1 MKSIAK
7 SIAMRSVV
15 VCLGAVVVTFA
26 GARRADAQETPPPP
40 PPPAATSAGGDGIG
54 VGASAFLSGAAA
66 VQVDYDTYAWDIEGM
81 FSFADRD
88 NGNNR
93 TSRTDL
99 EAGARGWFHLH
110 HGASSDFSVGGGI
123 GVLHSSETGFSSTT
137 TLIEPGVRARVF
149 VTPNVAVHAVLG
161 LSIVVGDNPGGG
173 NATGIALLP
182 QPLFGLGFTYFF
194 R

>member
-7 SIAMRSVV
+7 SIGMRSVV
-15 VCLGAVVVTFA
+15 VGVGALLVTLA
-26 GARRADAQETPPPP
+26 SARSASAQEPPPP
-40 PPPAATSAGGDGIG
+40 PPPATNSGGNGIG

-123 GVLHSSETGFSSTT
+123 GILHSSETGFSSTT

>member
-7 SIAMRSVV
+7 SIAIREVV
-15 VCLGAVVVTFA
+15 ICLGGLFA
-26 GARRADAQETPPPP
+26 TLAAARTASAQEPPPP
-40 PPPAATSAGGDGIG
+40 PPPAAPGQGIG

-66 VQVDYDTYAWDIEGM
+66 VQVDYDTSAWDIEGM

-88 NGNNR
+88 NGDGGR
-93 TSRTDL
+93 SRTYL
-99 EAGARGWFHLH
+99 QAGARGWFHLH
-110 HGASSDFSVGGGI
+110 HGSSSDFSVGGGI
-123 GVLHSSETGFSSTT
+123 GILHASDAGPSVTT

-173 NATGIALLP
+173 GATGVALAP

-194 R
+194 H

>member
-7 SIAMRSVV
+7 SVAIRSIVI
-15 VCLGAVVVTFA
+15 CLGGLLVTVG
-26 GARRADAQETPPPP
+26 GARSASAQTPPPP
-40 PPPAATSAGGDGIG
+40 PPPPSNAGGDGIG

-66 VQVDYDTYAWDIEGM
+66 VQVDYDTYAWDLEGM
-81 FSFADRD
+81 FSFSDRD
-88 NGNNR
+88 NGNNGA
-93 TSRTDL
+93 SRTNMQ
-99 EAGARGWFHLH
+99 AGVRGWFHLH
-110 HGASSDFSVGGGI
+110 HGSSSDFSVGGGVGI
-123 GVLHSSETGFSSTT
+123 LHADDAGPSITT

-161 LSIVVGDNPGGG
+161 LSIVVGDNPGGDH
-173 NATGIALLP
+173 ATGIAMLP

>member
-7 SIAMRSVV
+7 SIAIRTVV
-15 VCLGAVVVTFA
+15 ICLGGLFLSL
-26 GARRADAQETPPPP
+26 GAARSASAQEPPPPP
-40 PPPAATSAGGDGIG
+40 PPPASTGGGQGIG
-54 VGASAFLSGAAA
+54 VGASAFLSGTAA
-66 VQVDYDTYAWDIEGM
+66 VQVDYDAAAWDIEGM

-88 NGNNR
+88 TGANGA
-93 TSRTDL
+93 SRTYL
-99 EAGARGWFHLH
+99 QAGARGWFHLH
-110 HGASSDFSVGGGI
+110 HGASSDFSVGGGVGI
-123 GVLHSSETGFSSTT
+123 LHASDAGPSITT

-173 NATGIALLP
+173 GATGIALAP

-194 R
+194 H

>member
-7 SIAMRSVV
+7 SIATRTVV
-15 VCLGAVVVTFA
+15 ICLGGLFLSL
-26 GARRADAQETPPPP
+26 GAARSASAQEPPPP
-40 PPPAATSAGGDGIG
+40 PPTPATTGGGQGIG
-54 VGASAFLSGAAA
+54 VGASAFLSGTAA
-66 VQVDYDTYAWDIEGM
+66 VQVDYDAAAWDIEGM

-88 NGNNR
+88 TGANGA
-93 TSRTDL
+93 SRTYL
-99 EAGARGWFHLH
+99 QAGARGWFHLH
-110 HGASSDFSVGGGI
+110 HGASSDFSVGGGVGI
-123 GVLHSSETGFSSTT
+123 LHASDAGPSITT

-173 NATGIALLP
+173 GATGIALAP

-194 R
+194 H